1 MMLLFQ
7 LRINPWPM
15 MGYILLKKKIL
26 LMKVTSLTIQ
36 LHRRLQLKT
45 LVQVFYFTLQ
55 YGDMH
60 EKLII

>member
-1 MMLLFQ
+1 MLLFQ

-15 MGYILLKKKIL
+15 KGYILLKKKIL